1 MVLGSE
7 VSNVETET
15 LRLQQQIKNNNKEVE
30 KVKHL
35 KEEKELLK
43 EKLSAINDLKL
54 KKVGPVRMLDELAIN
69 CPDKLQLTSLS
80 ETDGRVKLAGVAASS
95 PDISKFMSNLENSA
109 FFDEVVL
116 NTIEQV
122 EQNGVKLKEFSFTTR
137 FVVPKLAKK
146 QVAQKDDKDKGAEK

>member
-1 MVLGSE
+1 M
-7 VSNVETET
+7 
-15 LRLQQQIKNNNKEVE
+15 
-30 KVKHL
+30 
-35 KEEKELLK
+35 LK